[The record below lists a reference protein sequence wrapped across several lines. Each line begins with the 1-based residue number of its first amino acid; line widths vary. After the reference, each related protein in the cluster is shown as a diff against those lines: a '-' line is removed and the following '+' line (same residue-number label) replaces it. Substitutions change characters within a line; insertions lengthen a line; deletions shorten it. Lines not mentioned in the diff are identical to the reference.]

1 MVTINIGRKE
11 TIFFVG
17 VLVVVLVASF
27 AISYG
32 TGNPATFG
40 HSAGEVDI
48 TLPNGSVVNLQ
59 TAVSNQ
65 WIGDGVGGGSDGVG
79 LNVVLG
85 GFISNSKVDIGTN
98 WKYVSIKGYGDD
110 DMQWTTPVGG
120 DVWKNS
126 TGGKNAVMFFHDDG
140 NDDCN
145 SEYTISTTSQ
155 GCQSL
160 YIYENISSGGLI
172 LESSSGDLGF
182 DYIVFN

>member
-17 VLVVVLVASF
+17 VLAVVLVASF

-65 WIGDGVGGGSDGVG
+65 WIGDGVWGGSYC
-79 LNVVLG
+79 
-85 GFISNSKVDIGTN
+85 F
-98 WKYVSIKGYGDD
+98 
-110 DMQWTTPVGG
+110 
-120 DVWKNS
+120 
-126 TGGKNAVMFFHDDG
+126 
-140 NDDCN
+140 
-145 SEYTISTTSQ
+145 
-155 GCQSL
+155 
-160 YIYENISSGGLI
+160 
-172 LESSSGDLGF
+172 
-182 DYIVFN
+182 